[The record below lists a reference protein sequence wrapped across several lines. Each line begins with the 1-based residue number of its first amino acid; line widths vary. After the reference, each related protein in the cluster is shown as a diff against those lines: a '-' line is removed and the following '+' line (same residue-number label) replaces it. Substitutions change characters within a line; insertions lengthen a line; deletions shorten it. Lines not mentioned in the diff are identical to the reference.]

1 MIKILTGYSDRG
13 GSTTALSRLTNTLN
27 DNGYVTTMYGPH
39 QHHTTLCDGEQLTN
53 DVIDNISGDD
63 VVLVHFLK
71 LDKRPNAKKV
81 VLVCHEKDLF
91 EVGKIKQFWDS
102 VVFLNERHRKYHKKY
117 KGDFTIIPNLAETMV
132 KRDKPELDKVAGIIG
147 SIDFN
152 KQTHKSI
159 GRALKDGCKPIYVF
173 GEPKGAYFESHVK
186 PLCSGNVEFKGFSED
201 KQAMYDSIG
210 RVYHSSLSEVAC
222 LVKDECMSTG
232 TQFFGNEAT
241 DTKLESITNDEVITR
256 WVETLELGGIEPKT
270 KPIVHAFFVCYN
282 EEGILPH
289 LLRYYSTF
297 CEKIIIMDNNST
309 DSSVEIV
316 NSFPNTEVIPF
327 ESNEEFHDGIHIQ
340 LKNEVWK
347 SSIGVA
353 DFVILGD
360 TDEFLYHEDM
370 EKFLIDSKARGMTV
384 FRPEGY
390 HMIADEEL
398 VLLADD
404 NVLDRIK
411 NGVRTPV
418 LDKPMMFDCNKIK
431 EINYNFGCH
440 SATPT
445 GDVRWSTTND
455 LKMLHFK
462 FVGIEDY
469 LYKNK
474 IRAERLSK
482 FNRDNGFGTY
492 YLVSEEE
499 FRLDYKSYLDK
510 RTKVLD

>member
-1 MIKILTGYSDRG
+1 
-13 GSTTALSRLTNTLN
+13 
-27 DNGYVTTMYGPH
+27 
-39 QHHTTLCDGEQLTN
+39 
-53 DVIDNISGDD
+53 
-63 VVLVHFLK
+63 
-71 LDKRPNAKKV
+71 
-81 VLVCHEKDLF
+81 
-91 EVGKIKQFWDS
+91 
-102 VVFLNERHRKYHKKY
+102 
-117 KGDFTIIPNLAETMV
+117 
-132 KRDKPELDKVAGIIG
+132 
-147 SIDFN
+147 
-152 KQTHKSI
+152 
-159 GRALKDGCKPIYVF
+159 
-173 GEPKGAYFESHVK
+173 
-186 PLCSGNVEFKGFSED
+186 
-201 KQAMYDSIG
+201 MYDSIG